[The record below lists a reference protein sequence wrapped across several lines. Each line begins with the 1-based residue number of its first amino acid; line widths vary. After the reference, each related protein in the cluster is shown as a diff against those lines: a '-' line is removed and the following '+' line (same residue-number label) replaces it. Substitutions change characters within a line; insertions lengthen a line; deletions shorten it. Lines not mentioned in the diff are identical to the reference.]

1 MSELEAT
8 VSSRRYNNEPIE
20 LLMLSACET
29 AAGDDRA
36 ALGLAGVALKAG
48 ARSAVATLW
57 AINDDA
63 TSQLVPRFYEEIK
76 AGMVTMAQALRI
88 AQLQLMGD
96 QRYSHPAVWS
106 PFLMLG
112 NWL

>member
-1 MSELEAT
+1 
-8 VSSRRYNNEPIE
+8 
-20 LLMLSACET
+20 MLSACET

-63 TSQLVPRFYEEIK
+63 TSQLVTRFYEEIK
-76 AGMVTMAQALRI
+76 AGKVTKAQALRI
-88 AQLQLMGD
+88 AQLQLIED
-96 QRYSHPAVWS
+96 QRYTHPAVWS